1 MPNLDPLWDTKS
13 NQEAEGGSL
22 TRTAT
27 HETDW
32 KAPPAA
38 IEEPTPDPFEGGT
51 HEAIEADAG
60 TEAMEADREFPLSEG
75 ELMSLT
81 RAAYNQGID
90 FQRKDLIP
98 RWIAAYNAF
107 KNEHNTGSKYLASRY
122 RGRSKLF
129 RPKTRSTVR
138 KKQAEAAAALF
149 STNDAIIIQPG
160 DEADP
165 KQKAAAELMSALMQ
179 YRLNRASGQAA
190 IPWFL
195 LATGAHLCALQTS
208 VCVSKQHWE
217 YRTRTDMVET
227 PMFLP
232 PDPMTGEP
240 GPQIGTMPMPQK
252 KVILDRPRIQLLPP
266 EDVVRDPAAPW
277 ENQAQES
284 QYLILKFPMSIE
296 AAKAFLANTNSKS
309 PMTFYEIDDGA
320 LMQAAGG
327 ANADA
332 TTNSA
337 TARRARDA
345 SGSDRYEDNRT
356 DSRLSTVWL
365 HENFMRVD
373 GEDYVYWTLGI
384 DKLISDVI
392 PVEEAYPEQGGQ
404 RPIVIGYGALEPFTT
419 DPLSPVQAWQPMQHE
434 INDLVNLRLDTVKQ
448 TIAPA
453 AIVRRGASVDVRA
466 IQNRSPDSIIYVQKE
481 GDVSFDR
488 PGDVGASAYQEM
500 ERLNADFDD
509 QAGNFSIGSVQT
521 NRALGD
527 TVGGMQMMTSN
538 ANALGEFDLR
548 IWVETWVE
556 NVLRQVLNLE
566 QYYES
571 DERILTI
578 SAKRAKIMPRP
589 GQMPPDFDAL
599 LNEHVMI
606 SVDVGLGSSD
616 PMMTL
621 AKMGKAME
629 VAGSFLGPSIRDAAK
644 RDEIIN
650 EVFGKAGYK
659 DAADRFFNKTVE
671 EDQRLQQAQMMMQ
684 QMQQAMAK
692 MQEDIKAKDK
702 EIESRKQIAA
712 LNSVTQLAKTEM
724 TLEHQAQQNF
734 ESAAIQAAQ
743 TVSGR
748 RFEDAQ
754 SAKSHQR
761 GMEQTNAKA
770 QGQRDAQR
778 EKMAAQ
784 GAGKT
789 DPRQA
794 PSRRLSPQIAAA
806 PVAPQPQPQP
816 MMPPPGGV
824 PPGF

>member
-1 MPNLDPLWDTKS
+1 MPNIDPIWDTKS

-22 TRTAT
+22 SRTVTR
-27 HETDW
+27 ESDW
-32 KAPPAA
+32 KPMPAT
-38 IEEPTPDPFEGGT
+38 ISEPEADPFESQS
-51 HEAIEADAG
+51 HEAIEGAAG
-60 TEAMEADREFPLSEG
+60 TETGEADTEFPLTEG
-75 ELMSLT
+75 QLMSLT
-81 RAAYNQGID
+81 SAAYHQGTSVM
-90 FQRKDLIP
+90 QKDLIP

-107 KNEHNTGSKYLASRY
+107 KNEHNSGSKYLAARY

-149 STNDAIIIQPG
+149 ATNDAIVIQAG
-160 DEADP
+160 DESDP
-165 KQKAAAELMSALMQ
+165 TQKAGAELMSALMQ
-179 YRLNRASGQAA
+179 YRLNRASGKAA

-195 LATGAHLCALQTS
+195 LSTGAHLSAMLTGI
-208 VCVSKQHWE
+208 CVSKQHWE
-217 YRTRTDMVET
+217 YRARTDMVDM
-227 PMFLP
+227 PMQLP
-232 PDPMTGEP
+232 PDPVTGMP
-240 GPQIGTMPMPQK
+240 GPVIGTMPVPK
-252 KVILDRPRIQLLPP
+252 KTVLLDRPRIQLLPP
-266 EDVVRDPAAPW
+266 EDVIRDPAAPW

-284 QYLILKFPMSIE
+284 QYLILRFPMSIE
-296 AAKAFLANTNSKS
+296 AAKAFLSNTNSKS
-309 PMTFYEIDDGA
+309 PMTFYEVSDA
-320 LMQAAGG
+320 QMQQAAGPSG
-327 ANADA
+327 DA
-332 TTNSA
+332 SNNSA

-345 SGSDRYEDNRT
+345 SGADRFEDNRT
-356 DSRLSTVWL
+356 DSRLATVWL
-365 HENFMRVD
+365 HENYMRVD

-392 PVEEAYPEQGGQ
+392 PVQEAYPEQGGL
-404 RPIVIGYGALEPFTT
+404 RPVVIGYGALEPFTT
-419 DPLSPVQAWQPMQHE
+419 DPLAPVQAWQPMQHE

-571 DERILTI
+571 DQNILAI
-578 SAKRAKIMPRP
+578 SAKRAKVMPRH
-589 GQMPPDFDAL
+589 GEAGPDFDAL
-599 LNEHVMI
+599 LDQHVMI
-606 SVDVGLGSSD
+606 SVDIGLGSSD
-616 PMMTL
+616 PMMSL
-621 AKMGKAME
+621 AKFEKATSIA
-629 VAGSFLGPSIRDAAK
+629 AGFLGKSLQDEAK

-650 EVFGKAGYK
+650 EIYGKAGYK
-659 DAADRFFNKTVE
+659 DAADRFFNKTVS
-671 EDQRLQQAQMMMQ
+671 EDPRMQQAQQMMQ
-684 QMQQAMAK
+684 QMMQQLQAMK
-692 MQEDIKAKDK
+692 QQLDAKDEELK
-702 EIESRKQIAA
+702 TRKQIAA
-712 LNSVTQLAKTEM
+712 LGSVTQLAKTEM

-734 ESAAIQAAQ
+734 QNAAVQAAQ

-748 RFEDAQ
+748 QFDAGQ
-754 SAKSHQR
+754 ADKAHGR
-761 GMEQTNAKA
+761 AMESQNAKA
-770 QGQRDAQR
+770 EQQRNAQR
-778 EKMAAQ
+778 KKMAAHM
-784 GAGKT
+784 AGQAG
-789 DPRQA
+789 PRQTPA
-794 PSRRLSPQIAAA
+794 RRLSPQGA
-806 PVAPQPQPQP
+806 PAVAPQVQQP
-816 MMPPPGGV
+816 MMPPTGT
-824 PPGF
+824 PPIL

>member
-1 MPNLDPLWDTKS
+1 MPNIDPIWDTKS

-22 TRTAT
+22 TRSTSR
-27 HETDW
+27 ETDW
-32 KAPPAA
+32 KAMPAM
-38 IEEPTPDPFEGGT
+38 IEEAQPDPFESGQ
-51 HEAIEADAG
+51 HEAIEAAAG
-60 TEAMEADREFPLSEG
+60 TEAGEADTEFPLTEG

-81 RAAYNQGID
+81 RAAYHQGSS
-90 FQRKDLIP
+90 FMQKDLVP
-98 RWIAAYNAF
+98 RWTAAYNAF
-107 KNEHNTGSKYLASRY
+107 KNEHNSGSKYLAGRY

-129 RPKTRSTVR
+129 RPKTRSTAR

-149 STNDAIIIQPG
+149 ATNDAIVIQAG
-160 DEADP
+160 DESDP
-165 KQKAAAELMSALMQ
+165 KQKAGADLMSALMQ
-179 YRLNRASGQAA
+179 YRLNRASGKAA

-195 LATGAHLCALQTS
+195 LASGAHLCALQTS
-208 VCVSKQHWE
+208 VCISKQHWE
-217 YRTRTDMVET
+217 YRARTDIVET

-232 PDPMTGEP
+232 PDPMTGMP
-240 GPQIGTMPMPQK
+240 GPQIGTMPVPK
-252 KVILDRPRIQLLPP
+252 KTVILDRPRIQLLPP
-266 EDVVRDPAAPW
+266 EDVIRDPAAPW

-284 QYLILKFPMSIE
+284 QYLILKFPMSVE
-296 AAKAFLANTNSKS
+296 AAKAFLANTNAKS
-309 PMTFYEIDDGA
+309 PMTFYAVDDAA
-320 LMQAAGG
+320 LMQASG
-327 ANADA
+327 ANSDA
-332 TTNSA
+332 TSSA
-337 TARRARDA
+337 ANARRARDA
-345 SGSDRYEDNRT
+345 SGSDRFEDNRT
-356 DSRLSTVWL
+356 DPRLASVWL

-392 PVEEAYPEQGGQ
+392 PTQEAYPEQGGM
-404 RPIVIGYGALEPFTT
+404 RPVVIGYGALEPFTT
-419 DPLSPVQAWQPMQHE
+419 DPLSPMQSWQPMQHE

-488 PGDVGASAYQEM
+488 PGDVGMSAYQEM

-571 DERILTI
+571 DQNILAI

-589 GQMPPDFDAL
+589 GEAGPDFDAL
-599 LNEHVMI
+599 LDQHVMI

-616 PMMTL
+616 PMMML

-629 VAGSFLGPSIRDAAK
+629 VAGGFLGPSIRDAAK
-644 RDEIIN
+644 RDELIN

-659 DAADRFFNKTVE
+659 DAAERFFNKDIA
-671 EDQRLQQAQMMMQ
+671 EDQRLQQAQMMIQ

-692 MQEDIKAKDK
+692 MEEDLKAKDE
-702 EIESRKQIAA
+702 EIKSRKQIAA

-724 TLEHQAQQNF
+724 TLQHQAERDFQ
-734 ESAAIQAAQ
+734 SAAVQAAQ

-748 RFEDAQ
+748 QFDAQ
-754 SAKSHQR
+754 QGEKAHRR
-761 GMEQTNAKA
+761 GMESQNAKA
-770 QGQRDAQR
+770 QQQRDAQR

-784 GAGKT
+784 VAGQN
-789 DPRQA
+789 PARQA
-794 PSRRLSPQIAAA
+794 PARRLSPQGAA
-806 PVAPQPQPQP
+806 PVAPQAQP
-816 MMPPPGGV
+816 MTMPPGGMPPPGL
-824 PPGF
+824 